1 MNHGSQ
7 RVSYPSIKIFVIVIQ
22 LDWVGPVD
30 NRPSTDKLHNFFLKK
45 KRKKKKKKKI
55 TCDT

>member
-30 NRPSTDKLHNFFLKK
+30 NRPSTDKLHNFVGKK
-45 KRKKKKKKKI
+45 S
-55 TCDT
+55 DM